1 MSLKLNLSYMVA
13 LVAGAVVALACRY
26 YSETAINT
34 RLRVEAY
41 NAQQL
46 VESLQ
51 PKLAAKRQQL
61 QAQQE
66 KLNKGSAIAAN
77 VGPAVVAD
85 IKNMADKMN
94 NQKLRDLLMRHPLPE
109 GTAPNKN

>member
-1 MSLKLNLSYMVA
+1 MSVKLNLSYMVA

-26 YSETAINT
+26 YSESAANA
-34 RLRVEAY
+34 RLRAEAY
-41 NAQQL
+41 NTQQL
-46 VESLQ
+46 VENLQ

-66 KLNKGSAIAAN
+66 KLNKGSEIAAN

-85 IKNMADKMN
+85 IKSTAERMN
-94 NQKLRDLLMRHPLPE
+94 NQRLRDLLSRHPLP
-109 GTAPNKN
+109 